1 MNRLTIILFFVFNLI
16 SYGMLAQENIK
27 TNFYKLNIP
36 EKTTV
41 KTFAKSHEEL
51 ANIDA
56 YQFNADEKP
65 KYIMYLMS
73 NKTNVEISSINTDNY
88 KDFLFDLGD
97 LKLSRIE
104 NLEDKL
110 KINFTYSN
118 KENIKGIIYM
128 SVNNNILHRFVFLFP
143 NENSIQIFQ
152 NEVDEMVNNIR
163 KIKEFW

>member
-1 MNRLTIILFFVFNLI
+1 MLLFVFNLI
-16 SYGMLAQENIK
+16 SYDMLSQENIK

-36 EKTTV
+36 KNTTV
-41 KTFAKSHEEL
+41 KTFAKNHEEL

-73 NKTNVEISSINTDNY
+73 NKTNVEITSINIDNY

-128 SVNNNILHRFVFLFP
+128 SVKNNILHRFVFLFP

-152 NEVDEMVNNIR
+152 NEVDEMINNITE
-163 KIKEFW
+163 IKEFW